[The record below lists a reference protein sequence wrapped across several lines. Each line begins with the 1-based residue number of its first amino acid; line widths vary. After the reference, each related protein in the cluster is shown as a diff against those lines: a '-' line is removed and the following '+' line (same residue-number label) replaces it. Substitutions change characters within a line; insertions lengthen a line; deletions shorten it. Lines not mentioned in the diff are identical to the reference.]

1 MIPPGPAGGFPG
13 GSRPFLHGW
22 QANATRG
29 EKRLHVALAVLAN
42 GYSDLFGD
50 YWGDV
55 WRTVNPLFIGSSS
68 VAAVT
73 LRRCGCPAGRVGAV
87 VSVAMGTL
95 VFANGYFVNNEVS
108 GRYWTR
114 CGCLRHWSG
123 PPAPASPTSPHSK
136 AVSRPRFLRSLDLL
150 LRQTAPIQHLLHP
163 KRPALRTLS

>member
-1 MIPPGPAGGFPG
+1 M
-13 GSRPFLHGW
+13 
-22 QANATRG
+22 
-29 EKRLHVALAVLAN
+29 LAN

-55 WRTVNPLFIGSSS
+55 WRTVNPLFIGSSG

-73 LRRCGCPAGRVGAV
+73 LWRCGCPAGRVGAV

-123 PPAPASPTSPHSK
+123 PPAPARRRGG
-136 AVSRPRFLRSLDLL
+136 ARI
-150 LRQTAPIQHLLHP
+150 RQYGRLGREGAEAGDT
-163 KRPALRTLS
+163 